1 MRKFFVLCFL
11 FFGCSYAPHYS
22 LVKDSYNT
30 YAPTYSSAPVYAP
43 QTTTQT
49 TPAPA
54 VKKKLPK
61 KTKLTIIPYGGVR

>member
-1 MRKFFVLCFL
+1 MKYLILCL
-11 FFGCSYAPHYS
+11 LIVGCAYS
-22 LVKDSYNT
+22 PRYYVVRDSYNT
-30 YAPTYSSAPVYAP
+30 STYAPVYAP